1 MRVLAYEVRRLRGL
15 RSTWFLFGAVLLADA
30 VVTALLARQ
39 LPAGQLGVGA
49 AVRTVT
55 AVVPL
60 LPLPIAALGAGAL
73 GALSYGHEVRHPGL
87 AASRVS
93 YRRRLGLLSGKLAV
107 IGVVA
112 VALAV
117 ATLAVDAVVL
127 RLALAPGAHAGR
139 LFTLAAVHPDHFGHP
154 GSVLRPLVLFAAAVA
169 VAAWTGLLVTSL
181 VRSAAAGLLILCAL
195 PVLAEPATTL
205 ALRQFGPGW
214 AERVRELLP
223 FQYGLDRLPGGS
235 GGLGHQVGQLGAV
248 DPLVLAVLVA
258 PPVLL
263 LACSLLLQARRRAM

>member
-15 RSTWFLFGAVLLADA
+15 RSTWFLLGAVLLADA

-39 LPAGQLGVGA
+39 LPAGELGAAA

-87 AASRVS
+87 PASRVS
-93 YRRRLGLLSGKLAV
+93 YRRRLALLTGKLAV
-107 IGVVA
+107 TGVVA
-112 VALAV
+112 ALLAAV
-117 ATLAVDAVVL
+117 TVAVDAPVL
-127 RLALAPGAHAGR
+127 RLALAPGAHAHR
-139 LFTLAAVHPDHFGHP
+139 VFSAAAVHPDHFGRA
-154 GSVLRPLVLFAAAVA
+154 GSVLQPLLVFLGVVVFAGWV
-169 VAAWTGLLVTSL
+169 GLLLTSL

-205 ALRQFGPGW
+205 ALRQFGSGGW
-214 AERVRELLP
+214 PEQLREVLP
-223 FQYGLDRLPGGS
+223 VGLPYDLERLPS
-235 GGLGHQVGQLGAV
+235 GNG
-248 DPLVLAVLVA
+248 PLVLGVLLA
-258 PPVLL
+258 PPVVL
-263 LACSLLLQARRRAM
+263 LAGCLLLQARRRAL